1 MAAPS
6 FLTMG
11 PKSEPQLVVV
21 VEEREC
27 AAWTRAMRMPRRG
40 RVGTTAAGDGGRGV
54 IVLAIGYHRYR
65 CRCHWETRDKGLG
78 AALVAMATRP
88 LDSTPPAEEKPHWR
102 RSGDGDMMVVVG
114 VSEQR
119 CDEREEDGRKKEEGG
134 KE

>member
-21 VEEREC
+21 AEEREC

-40 RVGTTAAGDGGRGV
+40 RVGTTAAGDDGRGV
-54 IVLAIGYHRYR
+54 IVLAIGYYRYR

-78 AALVAMATRP
+78 AALVAMAARP
-88 LDSTPPAEEKPHWR
+88 LDSTPPAEVDFLGVELWT
-102 RSGDGDMMVVVG
+102 VVPC
-114 VSEQR
+114 SL
-119 CDEREEDGRKKEEGG
+119 
-134 KE
+134 